1 MFIYCNGKLK
11 MVIIHES
18 EKKHETTYVTISR
31 DEYESMKSTI
41 EILEDEELMEMIRKS
56 KKDIKEG
63 KTVSFKDYLKEKL
76 FPNSC

>member
-1 MFIYCNGKLK
+1 
-11 MVIIHES
+11 
-18 EKKHETTYVTISR
+18 
-31 DEYESMKSTI
+31 MKSTI